1 MTGTHFGSVSLTA
14 KNYAVERRN
23 NGSWESDYW
32 LF

>member
-1 MTGTHFGSVSLTA
+1 MTGTRTSVSLTA